1 MERRLAAILVA
12 DVVGYSRLMG
22 EDEEGTLA
30 SLSHLRKDL
39 IEPLIAEHHGR
50 VVKLMGD
57 GILVEFASVVD
68 AVNCAVV
75 WQKDMAEE
83 DLRFRIGV
91 NIGEI
96 IIEDGDIYGNGVNVA
111 ARLEPLA
118 DPGGIC
124 LSGSVHDEVKHKLKL
139 VFEDLGEQTVKN
151 IEEPVRA
158 YRVVLDGGVDMTPRT
173 PDATP
178 AKPSGK
184 PSVAV
189 LPFDSMSED
198 PEQESFVDGV
208 TEDIITALSRTRWYD
223 VTARNSTFT
232 YKGKSPDVRDV
243 GKALG
248 VNYVLEGSVRKSG
261 NKMRI
266 TVQLIDAATGNHVW
280 ADRYDRGADDE
291 FALQDEIAR
300 RVSSALNER
309 IWQDVAQNFG
319 QKAAEDYV
327 AYDYAF
333 SGIKLIHKIDPIAV
347 VQAEEY
353 LLKALEFDPDLFPGN
368 LGLGF
373 CKLATWTFWGDEAGT
388 ALEEAERYAKKVL
401 DIAPDD
407 ANIYRLLSRIYS
419 NKEMYEE
426 SWRCVERALSINP
439 NDGDIIANRGSYHL
453 FQGDFDEAT
462 IWFDEVLELHAD
474 TPFTV
479 DIMRFWKALTSFVAK
494 DYEAAVTLLG
504 SVTDLEFIKAELLC
518 ACHASLGQDDKAQS
532 NCRSV
537 LEVQPEFRLS
547 NIGLWKSFRQQADR
561 QHLYDALLKS
571 GLPD

>member
-1 MERRLAAILVA
+1 
-12 DVVGYSRLMG
+12 
-22 EDEEGTLA
+22 
-30 SLSHLRKDL
+30 
-39 IEPLIAEHHGR
+39 
-50 VVKLMGD
+50 
-57 GILVEFASVVD
+57 
-68 AVNCAVV
+68 
-75 WQKDMAEE
+75 
-83 DLRFRIGV
+83 
-91 NIGEI
+91 
-96 IIEDGDIYGNGVNVA
+96 
-111 ARLEPLA
+111 
-118 DPGGIC
+118 
-124 LSGSVHDEVKHKLKL
+124 
-139 VFEDLGEQTVKN
+139 
-151 IEEPVRA
+151 
-158 YRVVLDGGVDMTPRT
+158 MTPRT

-373 CKLATWTFWGDEAGT
+373 CKLAT
-388 ALEEAERYAKKVL
+388 
-401 DIAPDD
+401 
-407 ANIYRLLSRIYS
+407 
-419 NKEMYEE
+419 
-426 SWRCVERALSINP
+426 
-439 NDGDIIANRGSYHL
+439 
-453 FQGDFDEAT
+453 
-462 IWFDEVLELHAD
+462 
-474 TPFTV
+474 
-479 DIMRFWKALTSFVAK
+479 
-494 DYEAAVTLLG
+494 
-504 SVTDLEFIKAELLC
+504 
-518 ACHASLGQDDKAQS
+518 
-532 NCRSV
+532 
-537 LEVQPEFRLS
+537 
-547 NIGLWKSFRQQADR
+547 
-561 QHLYDALLKS
+561 
-571 GLPD
+571 

>member
-1 MERRLAAILVA
+1 LERRLAAILVA

-373 CKLATWTFWGDEAGT
+373 CKLAT
-388 ALEEAERYAKKVL
+388 
-401 DIAPDD
+401 
-407 ANIYRLLSRIYS
+407 
-419 NKEMYEE
+419 
-426 SWRCVERALSINP
+426 
-439 NDGDIIANRGSYHL
+439 
-453 FQGDFDEAT
+453 
-462 IWFDEVLELHAD
+462 
-474 TPFTV
+474 
-479 DIMRFWKALTSFVAK
+479 
-494 DYEAAVTLLG
+494 
-504 SVTDLEFIKAELLC
+504 
-518 ACHASLGQDDKAQS
+518 
-532 NCRSV
+532 
-537 LEVQPEFRLS
+537 
-547 NIGLWKSFRQQADR
+547 
-561 QHLYDALLKS
+561 
-571 GLPD
+571 